1 MKNVM
6 YLTLMTLISPFIYAK
21 STVYGFARVGEPFMA
36 RLVLDVGLDSDDEF
50 FRRPTDAERQIVLSN
65 SDYWLTDLDVSRSP
79 VDNRVYYL
87 ESRSNVRTEKFK
99 VLLTEVSSYR
109 RVIHEYSFD
118 ITGGENQLTSRFIE
132 LPAITDTE
140 SSSFSDGLDDAGTRV
155 NESDVVSA
163 ELDQEDS
170 ATGVTA
176 SSTELPN
183 QDNSDALVRENVLD
197 RIATPALTVD
207 EILLDDL
214 TRRIAEYFSEAE
226 ANQQGSPVEIS
237 TPSEEALRE
246 ITPTYSPEEPRNS
259 VETIETI
266 ETIETGDLAGFGR
279 NSTSDE
285 SDTSDTSEI
294 EERNINL
301 TRTLNS
307 QNESERRDDEKNRFS
322 EIDFELLAILS
333 LIFMIASAAYFLG
346 KRGVVLQRKENFNEE
361 KSKQSEPREP
371 TKNVRSETERDGTE
385 TPLGII
391 LAAAS
396 KYERETNQAAWE
408 SITNNARYRKLEED
422 KSILLEAAIRM
433 QNNSVS
439 EFFTHSRHSEHNQND
454 NEKTGKIDLGLAD
467 ASSVQNKDA
476 ERRSQ
481 VIDQSKL
488 EREELSQKESVKNSA
503 RNSII
508 NDVKDRKI
516 DIKEG
521 TNPPSVNQASEE
533 KQEIQ
538 NKNNSRDIDNKN
550 IGGAI
555 NPINIPKINTQSV
568 QHVSEEITLAKVY
581 LGMGETNS
589 ARSILENLQKNGS
602 LEERAMAS
610 ELLKTEFD
618 DD

>member
-1 MKNVM
+1 MKNVI
-6 YLTLMTLISPFIYAK
+6 YLTLLTLISPFIYAK

-87 ESRSNVRTEKFK
+87 ESRSDVPTEKFK

-140 SSSFSDGLDDAGTRV
+140 SSSFSDGLDDAGTRGD
-155 NESDVVSA
+155 ESDAVSA

-170 ATGVTA
+170 STGVTA
-176 SSTELPN
+176 SSTVLPD
-183 QDNSDALVRENVLD
+183 QDYSDALVRENVLN
-197 RIATPALTVD
+197 RIETPALAVD
-207 EILLDDL
+207 EILVDDL
-214 TRRIAEYFSEAE
+214 TRRIAEYFSQAE
-226 ANQQGSPVEIS
+226 ATQLGSQVEIS

-246 ITPTYSPEEPRNS
+246 ITPTFSPEDPRNS
-259 VETIETI
+259 AETIG
-266 ETIETGDLAGFGR
+266 TGDLAGFGR
-279 NSTSDE
+279 NSTSDTSNT
-285 SDTSDTSEI
+285 SDTSDI
-294 EERNINL
+294 VERNINPS
-301 TRTLNS
+301 RTLNS
-307 QNESERRDDEKNRFS
+307 QNESELRDNEKNRFS

-333 LIFMIASAAYFLG
+333 LIFMIASAAYLFG

-361 KSKQSEPREP
+361 KSKQSESREP

-439 EFFTHSRHSEHNQND
+439 EFFTHSRQSEHNQND
-454 NEKTGKIDLGLAD
+454 NDRKGKIDLGLAD
-467 ASSVQNKDA
+467 ASSIQNKDA
-476 ERRSQ
+476 ERKSQ
-481 VIDQSKL
+481 VIARSKL
-488 EREELSQKESVKNSA
+488 EREELSQKESVPNSA
-503 RNSII
+503 RNSIFK
-508 NDVKDRKI
+508 DVKDRKI
-516 DIKEG
+516 ELKEG
-521 TNPPSVNQASEE
+521 TTPPSVKQTSEE
-533 KQEIQ
+533 KQEIR
-538 NKNNSRDIDNKN
+538 NKNNSRDIDNRN

-555 NPINIPKINTQSV
+555 NPINIPRINTQSV

>member
-1 MKNVM
+1 MKNVI
-6 YLTLMTLISPFIYAK
+6 YLTLLTLISPFIYAK

-50 FRRPTDAERQIVLSN
+50 FRRPTEAERQIVLSN

-87 ESRSNVRTEKFK
+87 ETRSNVRTEKFK

-155 NESDVVSA
+155 NESDAVSA

-197 RIATPALTVD
+197 RIETPALTVD

-214 TRRIAEYFSEAE
+214 TRRIAEYFSESE
-226 ANQQGSPVEIS
+226 ATQLGSPVEIS

-259 VETIETI
+259 AETM
-266 ETIETGDLAGFGR
+266 ETGDLAGFGR
-279 NSTSDE
+279 NSTSDTSNT
-285 SDTSDTSEI
+285 SDTSDI
-294 EERNINL
+294 VERNINL
-301 TRTLNS
+301 SRTLNS
-307 QNESERRDDEKNRFS
+307 QNESERRDDGKNRFS

-371 TKNVRSETERDGTE
+371 TKNIRSETERDGTE

-439 EFFTHSRHSEHNQND
+439 EFFTNSRLGEHNQND
-454 NEKTGKIDLGLAD
+454 NDNEKKGKMDLGLEN
-467 ASSVQNKDA
+467 ASSIQNKDA

-481 VIDQSKL
+481 VIAQSKL

-521 TNPPSVNQASEE
+521 TTPPSVNQASEE

-568 QHVSEEITLAKVY
+568 QNVSEEITLAKVY

-602 LEERAMAS
+602 LEERAMAT

>member
-1 MKNVM
+1 MKNVI
-6 YLTLMTLISPFIYAK
+6 YLTLLTLISPFIYAK

-87 ESRSNVRTEKFK
+87 ETRSNVRTEKFK

-155 NESDVVSA
+155 NESDAVSA

-197 RIATPALTVD
+197 RIETPALTVD

-214 TRRIAEYFSEAE
+214 TRRIAEYFSESE
-226 ANQQGSPVEIS
+226 ATQLGSPVEIS

-259 VETIETI
+259 AETM
-266 ETIETGDLAGFGR
+266 ETGDLAGFGR
-279 NSTSDE
+279 NSTSDTSNT
-285 SDTSDTSEI
+285 SDTSDI
-294 EERNINL
+294 VERNINL
-301 TRTLNS
+301 SRTLNS
-307 QNESERRDDEKNRFS
+307 QNESERSDDGKNRFS

-371 TKNVRSETERDGTE
+371 TKNIRSETERDGTE

-439 EFFTHSRHSEHNQND
+439 EFFTNSRLGEHNQND
-454 NEKTGKIDLGLAD
+454 NDNEKKGKMDLGLEN
-467 ASSVQNKDA
+467 ASSIQNKDA

-481 VIDQSKL
+481 VIAQSKL

-521 TNPPSVNQASEE
+521 TTPPSVNQASEE

-568 QHVSEEITLAKVY
+568 QNVSEEITLAKVY

-602 LEERAMAS
+602 LEERAMAT

>member
-1 MKNVM
+1 MKNVI
-6 YLTLMTLISPFIYAK
+6 YLTLLTLISPFIYAK

-50 FRRPTDAERQIVLSN
+50 FRRPTEAERQIVLSN

-87 ESRSNVRTEKFK
+87 ETRSNVRTEKFK

-155 NESDVVSA
+155 NESDAVSA

-197 RIATPALTVD
+197 RIETPALTVD

-214 TRRIAEYFSEAE
+214 TRRIAEYFSESE
-226 ANQQGSPVEIS
+226 ATQLGSPVEIS

-259 VETIETI
+259 AETM
-266 ETIETGDLAGFGR
+266 ETGDLAGFGR
-279 NSTSDE
+279 NSTSDTSNT
-285 SDTSDTSEI
+285 SDTSDI
-294 EERNINL
+294 VERNINL
-301 TRTLNS
+301 SRTLNS
-307 QNESERRDDEKNRFS
+307 QNESERSDDGKNRFS

-371 TKNVRSETERDGTE
+371 TKNIRSETERDGTE

-439 EFFTHSRHSEHNQND
+439 EFFTNSRLGEHNQND
-454 NEKTGKIDLGLAD
+454 NDNEKKGKMDLGLEN
-467 ASSVQNKDA
+467 ASSIQNKDA

-481 VIDQSKL
+481 VIAQSKL

-521 TNPPSVNQASEE
+521 TTPPSVNQASEE

-568 QHVSEEITLAKVY
+568 QNVSEEITLAKVY

-602 LEERAMAS
+602 LEERAMAT

>member
-6 YLTLMTLISPFIYAK
+6 YLTLLTLISPFIYAK

-259 VETIETI
+259 VETIEA
-266 ETIETGDLAGFGR
+266 IETGDLAGFGR
-279 NSTSDE
+279 NRTSDTSNT
-285 SDTSDTSEI
+285 SDTSDVV
-294 EERNINL
+294 ERNINL
-301 TRTLNS
+301 SRTLNS
-307 QNESERRDDEKNRFS
+307 QNESERSDDGKNRFS
-322 EIDFELLAILS
+322 EIEFELVSINETNRE
-333 LIFMIASAAYFLG
+333 ISAA
-346 KRGVVLQRKENFNEE
+346 
-361 KSKQSEPREP
+361 
-371 TKNVRSETERDGTE
+371 
-385 TPLGII
+385 
-391 LAAAS
+391 
-396 KYERETNQAAWE
+396 
-408 SITNNARYRKLEED
+408 NA
-422 KSILLEAAIRM
+422 
-433 QNNSVS
+433 
-439 EFFTHSRHSEHNQND
+439 
-454 NEKTGKIDLGLAD
+454 
-467 ASSVQNKDA
+467 
-476 ERRSQ
+476 
-481 VIDQSKL
+481 
-488 EREELSQKESVKNSA
+488 
-503 RNSII
+503 
-508 NDVKDRKI
+508 
-516 DIKEG
+516 
-521 TNPPSVNQASEE
+521 
-533 KQEIQ
+533 
-538 NKNNSRDIDNKN
+538 
-550 IGGAI
+550 
-555 NPINIPKINTQSV
+555 
-568 QHVSEEITLAKVY
+568 
-581 LGMGETNS
+581 
-589 ARSILENLQKNGS
+589 
-602 LEERAMAS
+602 
-610 ELLKTEFD
+610 
-618 DD
+618 

>member
-197 RIATPALTVD
+197 RIETPALTVD

-237 TPSEEALRE
+237 TPSDQALRE

-259 VETIETI
+259 A

-279 NSTSDE
+279 NRTSDTSNT
-285 SDTSDTSEI
+285 SDTSDVV
-294 EERNINL
+294 ERNINL
-301 TRTLNS
+301 SRTLNS

-322 EIDFELLAILS
+322 EFELLAILS

-454 NEKTGKIDLGLAD
+454 NERKEKIDLGLAD

-521 TNPPSVNQASEE
+521 TTPPSVNQASKE

-589 ARSILENLQKNGS
+589 ARSILENLKKNES
-602 LEERAMAS
+602 LEERAMAT
-610 ELLKTEFD
+610 ELLKNEFD

>member
-6 YLTLMTLISPFIYAK
+6 YLTLLTLISPFIYAK

-140 SSSFSDGLDDAGTRV
+140 SSSFSDGLDEAGTRV

-197 RIATPALTVD
+197 RIETPALTVD

-259 VETIETI
+259 A

-279 NSTSDE
+279 NRTSDTSNT
-285 SDTSDTSEI
+285 SDTSDVV
-294 EERNINL
+294 ERNINL
-301 TRTLNS
+301 SRTLNS
-307 QNESERRDDEKNRFS
+307 QNESERSDDGKNRFS
-322 EIDFELLAILS
+322 EIEFELLAILS

-454 NEKTGKIDLGLAD
+454 NERKEKIDLGLAD

-521 TNPPSVNQASEE
+521 TTPPSVNQASKE

>member
-197 RIATPALTVD
+197 RIETPALTVD

-259 VETIETI
+259 A

-279 NSTSDE
+279 NRTSDTSNT
-285 SDTSDTSEI
+285 SDTSDVV
-294 EERNINL
+294 ERNINL
-301 TRTLNS
+301 SRTLNS

-322 EIDFELLAILS
+322 EFELLAILS

-439 EFFTHSRHSEHNQND
+439 EFFTNSRLGEHNQNDND
-454 NEKTGKIDLGLAD
+454 NEKTGKMDLGLEN
-467 ASSVQNKDA
+467 ASSIQNKDA

-488 EREELSQKESVKNSA
+488 EREELSRKESVKNSA

-521 TNPPSVNQASEE
+521 ATPPSVKQASEE

-602 LEERAMAS
+602 LEERAMAT

>member
-1 MKNVM
+1 MKNVI
-6 YLTLMTLISPFIYAK
+6 YLTLLTLISPFIYAK

-50 FRRPTDAERQIVLSN
+50 FRRPTEAERQIVLSN

-87 ESRSNVRTEKFK
+87 ETRSNVRTEKFK

-155 NESDVVSA
+155 NESDAVSA

-197 RIATPALTVD
+197 RIETPALTVD

-214 TRRIAEYFSEAE
+214 TRRIAEYFSESE
-226 ANQQGSPVEIS
+226 ATQLGSPVEIS

-259 VETIETI
+259 AETM
-266 ETIETGDLAGFGR
+266 ETGDLAGFGR
-279 NSTSDE
+279 NSTSDTSNT
-285 SDTSDTSEI
+285 SDTSDI
-294 EERNINL
+294 VERNINL
-301 TRTLNS
+301 SRTLNS
-307 QNESERRDDEKNRFS
+307 QNESERRDDGKNRFS

-371 TKNVRSETERDGTE
+371 TKNIRSETERDGTE

-439 EFFTHSRHSEHNQND
+439 EFFTNSRLGEHNQND
-454 NEKTGKIDLGLAD
+454 NDNEKKGKMDLGLEN
-467 ASSVQNKDA
+467 ASSIQNKDA

-481 VIDQSKL
+481 VIAQSKL

-521 TNPPSVNQASEE
+521 TTPPSVNQASEE

-568 QHVSEEITLAKVY
+568 QNVSEEITLAKVY
-581 LGMGETNS
+581 LVMGETNS
-589 ARSILENLQKNGS
+589 TLSILENLQKNGC
-602 LEERAMAS
+602 LEERSMAT
-610 ELLKTEFD
+610 ELLKTECD
-618 DD
+618 KD

>member
-1 MKNVM
+1 MKNVI
-6 YLTLMTLISPFIYAK
+6 YLTLLTLISPFIYAK

-197 RIATPALTVD
+197 RIETPALTVD

-226 ANQQGSPVEIS
+226 ANQQGSSVEIS
-237 TPSEEALRE
+237 TPSEQALRE

-259 VETIETI
+259 A

-279 NSTSDE
+279 NRTSDTSNT
-285 SDTSDTSEI
+285 SDTSDVV
-294 EERNINL
+294 ERNINL
-301 TRTLNS
+301 SRTLNS
-307 QNESERRDDEKNRFS
+307 QNESERSDDGKNRFS
-322 EIDFELLAILS
+322 EIEFELLAILS

-361 KSKQSEPREP
+361 KLKQSEPREP

-454 NEKTGKIDLGLAD
+454 NERKEKIDLGLAD

-488 EREELSQKESVKNSA
+488 EREELSRKESVKNSA

-521 TNPPSVNQASEE
+521 ATPPSVKQASEE

-538 NKNNSRDIDNKN
+538 NKKNSRDIDNKN

>member
-197 RIATPALTVD
+197 RIETPALTVD

-259 VETIETI
+259 A

-279 NSTSDE
+279 NRTSDTSNT
-285 SDTSDTSEI
+285 SDTSDVV
-294 EERNINL
+294 ERNINL
-301 TRTLNS
+301 SRTLNS
-307 QNESERRDDEKNRFS
+307 QNESERSDDGKNRFS
-322 EIDFELLAILS
+322 EIEFELLAILS

-371 TKNVRSETERDGTE
+371 TKNIRSETERDGTE

-433 QNNSVS
+433 QNNCVS
-439 EFFTHSRHSEHNQND
+439 EFFTHSRHSEHNQRD
-454 NEKTGKIDLGLAD
+454 NERKEKIDLGLAD

-521 TNPPSVNQASEE
+521 ATPPSVKQASEE